1 MLPKQISVLV
11 CGHYGYR
18 TNLINGQTI
27 KTRVLKEAFAEALGE
42 ANVRAVDSSF
52 FSRSPARFLLEAR
65 KGFKECSQVVI
76 LPGIRGLQMFLPLFL
91 RWKRKWSR
99 PLQYVVI
106 GGWLPQFLTEKNRLR
121 HLCAQIDCIYVET
134 AAMAENLS
142 RLGLFNIGI
151 LPNCR
156 KFDLN
161 RKRSFVATTIPI
173 KLVFY
178 SRVVREKGIEEAV
191 AAVNQLNDMDPA
203 HPLVLL
209 DVYGPIAENY
219 QRDFQRCLGDS
230 QHVTYRGVLSPGNV
244 YNVLYVYD
252 LMLFPTYYEGEGF
265 SGAVLDAYIAG
276 VPVVASDWK
285 YNREI
290 VDEGRTGVLCRAR
303 SVEDIVSKVE
313 TFIANPA
320 LVMEMRCHCL
330 EKARSYHVEQVVQR
344 LLKDASKQL

>member
-1 MLPKQISVLV
+1 MEPKQISVLV

-18 TNLINGQTI
+18 TNQIDGQTI
-27 KTRVLKEAFAEALGE
+27 KTRVLKEAYADILGE

-52 FSRSPARFLLEAR
+52 FPRSPARFLYETR
-65 KGFKECSQVVI
+65 KGFKECSQVVM

-91 RWKRKWSR
+91 RWKRKWDR

-106 GGWLPQFLTEKNRLR
+106 GGWLPQFLAKKSWLR
-121 HLCAQIDCIYVET
+121 HLCTQLDGIYVET
-134 AAMAENLS
+134 AVMAENLS
-142 RLGLFNIGI
+142 RLGLPNIGI

-156 KFDLN
+156 KFD
-161 RKRSFVATTIPI
+161 RSQKRSFVATTIPM

-178 SRVVREKGIEEAV
+178 SRVFREKGIEEAV
-191 AAVNQLNDMDPA
+191 AAVKHLNAEDPA
-203 HPLVLL
+203 HPRVLL
-209 DVYGPIAENY
+209 DVYGPVVETY
-219 QRDFQRCLGDS
+219 ERDFRRCLGKS
-230 QHVTYRGVLSPGNV
+230 QHVKYRGVLSPDKV
-244 YNVLYVYD
+244 YDFLHVYD

-290 VDEGRTGVLCRAR
+290 VDEGKTGVLCQAR
-303 SVEDIVSKVE
+303 SVEDIVSHVE

-320 LVMEMRCHCL
+320 RVMEMRRHCL
-330 EKARSYHVEQVVQR
+330 EKARSYHVEQMVQR
-344 LLKDASKQL
+344 LLHDASARL